1 MGIMPC
7 ILAKYTPYYSVGL
20 WGPGVGGLSV
30 GCVLAQC
37 PVCVCVC
44 VCVCIYMCRRMC
56 SFHKFMAAHFTVF
69 IFLFLCEFIECS

>member
-44 VCVCIYMCRRMC
+44 VCVYL
-56 SFHKFMAAHFTVF
+56 HV
-69 IFLFLCEFIECS
+69 